1 MKREKEARLAVER
14 EKRRARE
21 IKKQERIAK
30 MQQMA
35 EQQIK
40 KEVASTSSSLSGRAK
55 KVPERYADGVSDPM
69 LDLYTSDAMAGIYN
83 DDDDHDEAS
92 STTKKRKVE
101 EEAVVT
107 EIEYTFE
114 EPVPQV
120 SLVIF
125 N

>member
-69 LDLYTSDAMAGIYN
+69 LDLYTSDAMAGNSQDSPDNGDRANVDPVNI
-83 DDDDHDEAS
+83 
-92 STTKKRKVE
+92 TTTRRQRQQP
-101 EEAVVT
+101 T
-107 EIEYTFE
+107 RY
-114 EPVPQV
+114 VP
-120 SLVIF
+120 S
-125 N
+125 